1 MTDET
6 TLSHDL
12 TAILSDLIAIPSAYP
27 PGDTTEI
34 SAYIRARYE
43 RAGYSCQT
51 LSRADGVDNVV
62 ARTGAGSPQLALNCH
77 IDTVEAGE
85 RADWLSAPL

>member
-1 MTDET
+1 MTDESE
-6 TLSHDL
+6 LAHDL

-62 ARTGAGSPQLALNCH
+62 ARTGAGSPPLAPNGH
-77 IDTVEAGE
+77 TATG
-85 RADWLSAPL
+85 